1 MLHLSTFVKE
11 IQRGNGRLC
20 LCMPPWSLTQLKQFG
35 MLTGLDVNVIEE
47 NYEFIG
53 GIARHAFAQT
63 TDDVISR
70 VNKCVGMA
78 IANLDLMKHLSRH
91 LAIVRRSDQHN
102 QEKELV

>member
-1 MLHLSTFVKE
+1 
-11 IQRGNGRLC
+11 
-20 LCMPPWSLTQLKQFG
+20 MPPWSLTQLKQFG